1 MTVARRVRVL
11 LFMLA
16 PCGAVACGAT
26 TRLSPQDT
34 QSLHDAEAMFYLAYR
49 AKDAGTPGAQFDRAA
64 YCAVDAVLRRS
75 DAGQLDETIVCTRKF
90 K

>member
-1 MTVARRVRVL
+1 MKLTLALGSVAM
-11 LFMLA
+11 FA
-16 PCGAVACGAT
+16 ACAST
-26 TRLSPQDT
+26 TLTKEDRT
-34 QSLHDAEAMFYLAYR
+34 SLHEAEALLVRGYR

-75 DAGQLDETIVCTRKF
+75 DAGMLDDVIVCQAKM